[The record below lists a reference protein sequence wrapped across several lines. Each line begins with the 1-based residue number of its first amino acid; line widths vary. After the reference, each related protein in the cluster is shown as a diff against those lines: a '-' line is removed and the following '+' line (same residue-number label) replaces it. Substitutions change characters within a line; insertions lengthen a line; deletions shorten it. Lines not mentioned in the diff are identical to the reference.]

1 MDALPRRKMP
11 SLYDTLGVSSTADAA
26 EIKKAHRKLAI
37 EHHPDKGGDAE
48 QFKQIQH
55 AYEILSD
62 DRRRAIYDQT
72 GQDSN
77 DATQD
82 FSDGIPFGGGMPFHM
97 GPNPFGG
104 RGVPFD
110 IGSLFGMFGPRGPGS
125 QTQKSPQQGK
135 APPKVHEVAI
145 SLADF
150 FHGKELNI
158 KFERQKFCEACK
170 GSGAEKMDSCP
181 GCNGTGTKTQM
192 VMMGPGMMAQMQ
204 RPCED
209 CGTTGKRVSVVCAPC
224 SGKKFKA
231 QEKSLTAKIVP
242 GMRPGETLI
251 FPRECSDQA
260 EFSEAGDVH
269 ITLQEA
275 DEAIQFRR
283 VRDTDDLQ
291 TVLQISLRGGLLG
304 CTETVHTHP
313 AHPNGLAIVVPA
325 GTQNGEVLRIAGE
338 GLPQKSGGRGALHVT
353 VMITVTAA
361 ERAVVKEKLLQL
373 TELFA

>member
-1 MDALPRRKMP
+1 MP
-11 SLYDTLGVSSTADAA
+11 SLYDTLGVSRTADAA
-26 EIKKAHRKLAI
+26 DIKKAHRKLVI

-62 DRRRAIYDQT
+62 DRKRAVYDQT

-77 DATQD
+77 EATQD

-97 GPNPFGG
+97 GANPFGG

-110 IGSLFGMFGPRGPGS
+110 IGNLFGMFGPRGPGAQRQGS
-125 QTQKSPQQGK
+125 QQQQGK

-150 FHGKELNI
+150 YHGKEFTI
-158 KFERQKFCEACK
+158 KFERQKFCETCK
-170 GSGAEKMDSCP
+170 GSGAEKMETCG
-181 GCNGTGTKTQM
+181 GCNGSGSKVHM

-204 RPCED
+204 HPCDD
-209 CGTTGKRVSVVCAPC
+209 CGSTGKRVGTPCAPC
-224 SGKKFKA
+224 GGKKFKA

-251 FPRECSDQA
+251 FSKECSDQP
-260 EFSEAGDVH
+260 EFSEPGDVH

-275 DEAIQFRR
+275 DEAIKFRR

-291 TVLQISLRGGLLG
+291 TVLHISLKAGLLG
-304 CTETVHTHP
+304 CTETIHTHP
-313 AHPNGLAIVVPA
+313 AHPDGLAIVVPP
-325 GTQNGEVLRIAGE
+325 GTQNGEVLRIPGE
-338 GLPQKSGGRGALHVT
+338 GLRQKSGGRGALHVT
-353 VMITVTAA
+353 VMITVTTA
-361 ERAVVKEKLLQL
+361 ERATLKEKMAQL
-373 TELFA
+373 SGLFA